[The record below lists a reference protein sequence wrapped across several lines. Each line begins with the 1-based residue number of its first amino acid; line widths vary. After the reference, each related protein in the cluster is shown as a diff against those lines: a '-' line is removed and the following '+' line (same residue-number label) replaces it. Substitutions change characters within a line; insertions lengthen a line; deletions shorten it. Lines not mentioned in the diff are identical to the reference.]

1 MGSGPE
7 ELTIR
12 VPQQDLRKLSFC
24 GHTPKK
30 MSEWAEGLPKVN
42 TGEMARLLYGAIQEL
57 NRLQLDPLARYHL
70 MEILRPQ
77 IHYVC
82 NSLSKHYLNQ
92 SIVLPE
98 KASKVANLAQ
108 ALQNHLA
115 MGYKISIVQGIPKIR
130 DNEISLMIASAIH
143 RTLSVLSHTLLRC
156 FQLYIPTPLNLWRE
170 VHRLYMLAEH
180 HKLLSH
186 EIEDHEFKE
195 IKSSNIPQTY
205 IRALLL
211 GKSKPNQLRQKEIE
225 LVFQATEVWASLS
238 SISKT
243 LEKSHLFVV
252 NLTADSGPL
261 YSSLVQDKEKCDDYR
276 FIDCS
281 KLADQLQN
289 VLRAPDHFSGTSELN
304 FYLPRGFNDDI
315 LRHLIQSWSQLTQR
329 SFPRTT
335 NKGHI
340 HICLGL
346 SATHYYKAG
355 KTDFETVLRG
365 YKESGLVDD
374 EPENVFLNRPAI
386 PGLDNQ
392 ESAKDVWSQAFD
404 SSRSAAGLDKDK
416 LKKISVLL
424 DKDGNKMEDP
434 SSLGDVV
441 EDLSHISDTPD
452 DTEKPLLFDSFA
464 CNLINTSPGGF
475 CLSWGDN
482 VPKQVKTGEVVGVR
496 EDGQDE
502 WSIGVI
508 RWVKQFRNKGAR
520 MGLEL
525 LAPNATPVGS
535 KVLNKTGSNTEY
547 MRALILP
554 ELKAIGQPAT
564 LITPKIAFHVGNKIL
579 LNEQGVEDKVQLLK
593 QVSSTASF
601 SQFQFKYYSKKK
613 PIPTSKSENAQQNK
627 PDDFDSIWSSI

>member
-1 MGSGPE
+1 LCDWSSD
-7 ELTIR
+7 
-12 VPQQDLRKLSFC
+12 VCSSDL
-24 GHTPKK
+24 
-30 MSEWAEGLPKVN
+30 
-42 TGEMARLLYGAIQEL
+42 
-57 NRLQLDPLARYHL
+57 
-70 MEILRPQ
+70 
-77 IHYVC
+77 
-82 NSLSKHYLNQ
+82 
-92 SIVLPE
+92 
-98 KASKVANLAQ
+98 
-108 ALQNHLA
+108 
-115 MGYKISIVQGIPKIR
+115 
-130 DNEISLMIASAIH
+130 
-143 RTLSVLSHTLLRC
+143 
-156 FQLYIPTPLNLWRE
+156 
-170 VHRLYMLAEH
+170 
-180 HKLLSH
+180 
-186 EIEDHEFKE
+186 
-195 IKSSNIPQTY
+195 
-205 IRALLL
+205 
-211 GKSKPNQLRQKEIE
+211 
-225 LVFQATEVWASLS
+225 
-238 SISKT
+238 
-243 LEKSHLFVV
+243 
-252 NLTADSGPL
+252 
-261 YSSLVQDKEKCDDYR
+261 
-276 FIDCS
+276 
-281 KLADQLQN
+281 
-289 VLRAPDHFSGTSELN
+289 
-304 FYLPRGFNDDI
+304 
-315 LRHLIQSWSQLTQR
+315 
-329 SFPRTT
+329 
-335 NKGHI
+335 
-340 HICLGL
+340 
-346 SATHYYKAG
+346 
-355 KTDFETVLRG
+355 
-365 YKESGLVDD
+365 
-374 EPENVFLNRPAI
+374 
-386 PGLDNQ
+386 
-392 ESAKDVWSQAFD
+392 
-404 SSRSAAGLDKDK
+404 
-416 LKKISVLL
+416 
-424 DKDGNKMEDP
+424 NKMEDP